1 MVLFIFLVKTHL
13 IAIIVV
19 FNIVYVDNKKV
30 NLKAW
35 KGRCKL
41 KFLKRSDEVEDY

>member
-1 MVLFIFLVKTHL
+1 MMLFIFLEKYLL

-35 KGRCKL
+35 KGRCKI
-41 KFLKRSDEVEDY
+41 KFLKRSD